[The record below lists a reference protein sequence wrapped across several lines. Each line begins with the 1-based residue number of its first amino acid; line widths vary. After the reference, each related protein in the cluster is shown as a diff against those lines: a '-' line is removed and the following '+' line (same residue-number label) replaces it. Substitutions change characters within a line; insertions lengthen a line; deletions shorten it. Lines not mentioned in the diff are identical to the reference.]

1 MARHAFTVTSP
12 LSVEGAFE
20 LLVDLERVP
29 EWDDGVQASTRV
41 PHHLVDDPLVGR
53 RFDVTVTGFDRSP
66 TTVVYEITE
75 ATPPH
80 RFVMVGEN
88 DEFRAVDTLELTPTA
103 HEGCELRYD
112 GTLELLADDP
122 PLTAVQLDS
131 MFPKLAAVAEAGLR
145 RFLAG

>member
-1 MARHAFTVTSP
+1 MARHGFTVTSP
-12 LSVEGAFE
+12 LSVEQAFE

-29 EWDDGVQASTRV
+29 EWDDGVQAAERL
-41 PHHLVDDPLVGR
+41 PHRLDDDPLVGR
-53 RFDVTVTGFDRSP
+53 RFEVTLTGFDRSP

-75 ATPPH
+75 ATSPH

-88 DEFRAVDTLELTPTA
+88 DEFRAADTLELAPTA
-103 HEGCELRYD
+103 HGCELHYD
-112 GTLELLADDP
+112 GTLELLGDDP
-122 PLTAVQLDS
+122 PLTPQQLDS